1 MSLSKSDFE
10 DWRNAVMQA
19 SKVVPVKVE
28 DDNLDGKSLL
38 IFVTSIHPR
47 F

>member
-1 MSLSKSDFE
+1 
-10 DWRNAVMQA
+10 MQA
-19 SKVVPVKVE
+19 SKVVPVKAE

-38 IFVTSIHPR
+38 SFVTSIHLR